1 MPSRRLKTSFTTMGF
16 SLMSFGRAWITSFYR
31 GRAREAGQMCPRE
44 ALTLSFA
51 PSLCSLRA
59 ELPPHLTG
67 PDSAPASSH
76 LSLLCVT
83 SWDSSPTPPKG
94 GVLSPTLYTRRWRF
108 TQGDGVMGDN
118 WDPHLTEGNRGGE
131 GNGELAVMEEKAELR
146 LTPGLTSPGT
156 CSQSI

>member
-1 MPSRRLKTSFTTMGF
+1 
-16 SLMSFGRAWITSFYR
+16 
-31 GRAREAGQMCPRE
+31 MCPRE